1 MDEGYSLSHKNVL
14 MFKEGKEYKNRHLQ
28 IHRTMKAGKKPQKT
42 NGAGPTVHPLS
53 LLRIANS
60 KDKRQQWQIPV
71 EYKKKKNHS
80 V

>member
-1 MDEGYSLSHKNVL
+1 
-14 MFKEGKEYKNRHLQ
+14 MFKEEKEYKNRHLQ

-42 NGAGPTVHPLS
+42 KGAGPTVHPLS

-60 KDKRQQWQIPV
+60 KDKRQQWQTTREITV
-71 EYKKKKNHS
+71 EYKKKKNYS